1 MTGWEAGDILIFFG
15 TDWSS
20 RIIELATR
28 GPSHVGIVS
37 REDDRGLLLYESTTL
52 CDLPDRL
59 TGRTCAGVQAHEPE
73 ERVRNYCGRVS
84 RLRLA
89 PAWRLNRY
97 EAQLLGQMLR
107 HVHGA
112 EYDLCGALLSG
123 TRLFKWTSLMPYP
136 DLGSLFCS
144 ELCAAVLMR
153 LGRLPLSNP
162 SAYHPAALVRKL
174 RRCGVYQPPEVLAT
188 STFQLDSIIDRPTTS
203 HTNRRPLGS

>member
-1 MTGWEAGDILIFFG
+1 MSRWESGDILIFFG

-20 RIIELATR
+20 RVIELATR

-37 REDDRGLLLYESTTL
+37 RHDDRTHLLYESTTL
-52 CDLPDRL
+52 CDLPDQL
-59 TGRTCAGVQAHEPE
+59 TGQLCAGVQAHEPE
-73 ERVRNYCGRVS
+73 ERVNRYRGRVA

-97 EAQLLGQMLR
+97 EADLLGRMLR
-107 HVHGA
+107 HVHG
-112 EYDLCGALLSG
+112 ESYDLCGALLSG

-162 SAYHPAALVRKL
+162 SAYHPAGLVRKL
-174 RRCGVYQPPEVLAT
+174 RRCGVYRPPETLSDT
-188 STFQLDSIIDRPTTS
+188 RGDRS
-203 HTNRRPLGS
+203 RLPLC

>member
-1 MTGWEAGDILIFFG
+1 MSRWEPGDILIFFG

-20 RIIELATR
+20 RVIELATR

-37 REDDRGLLLYESTTL
+37 RRHDDCRPLLYESTTL

-59 TGRTCAGVQAHEPE
+59 TGRQCAGVQAHEPE
-73 ERVRNYCGRVS
+73 ERVRAYFGRVA

-97 EAQLLGQMLR
+97 EADLLGQMLD

-112 EYDLCGALLSG
+112 NYDLCGALLSG

-162 SAYHPAALVRKL
+162 SAYHPAALVRRL
-174 RRCGVYQPPEVLAT
+174 RRCGVYQPPETLVRSCFENVSASGNT
-188 STFQLDSIIDRPTTS
+188 TTRGIDR
-203 HTNRRPLGS
+203 

>member
-1 MTGWEAGDILIFFG
+1 MSRWKAGDILIFFG

-20 RIIELATR
+20 RVIELATR

-37 REDDRGLLLYESTTL
+37 RHDDSRHLLYESTTL

-59 TGRTCAGVQAHEPE
+59 TGRLCAGVQAHDPE
-73 ERVRNYCGRVS
+73 ERVQAYGGRVARM
-84 RLRLA
+84 RLT
-89 PAWRLNRY
+89 PAWQLNRY
-97 EAQLLGQMLR
+97 EVDLLGRMLR

-112 EYDLCGALLSG
+112 KYDLCGALLSG

-162 SAYHPAALVRKL
+162 SAYHPAALVRGL
-174 RRCGVYQPPEVLAT
+174 RRCGVYCAPETLANRGVEVGFPADET
-188 STFQLDSIIDRPTTS
+188 TTFAS
-203 HTNRRPLGS
+203 G